1 MFIIILLVVNKGN
14 RDTNSRYCLIYDA
27 ERAEETKKEE
37 EKRQARE
44 KRKKKT
50 RGHRRRSREEDGK
63 R

>member
-1 MFIIILLVVNKGN
+1 MFIIILLVENKGN

-50 RGHRRRSREEDGK
+50 RRR
-63 R
+63 